1 MKDIVK
7 GGTKTS
13 RFIRDGIGFRVYYV
27 GNEMR
32 DSVLKGE
39 YCRRTD
45 KNGTIVIKLD
55 VDINRNFPTGFL
67 G

>member
-7 GGTKTS
+7 GGTRTS
-13 RFIRDGIGFRVYYV
+13 RFIRDGIGFRVYYL

-45 KNGTIVIKLD
+45 KNGIL
-55 VDINRNFPTGFL
+55 
-67 G
+67 